1 MEQTRTRVKKLE
13 TNSDFK
19 YAARQYRDYA
29 IAKEMQDDLK
39 VMAYT
44 ALGNLDFE
52 IKYSK
57 DETNFGA
64 VNKQEKYHWHC
75 YVNERG
81 YGFFAKS
88 EIELY
93 CKIIASIVGNQLYIP
108 FSN

>member
-1 MEQTRTRVKKLE
+1 MEQSRARIRKLE
-13 TNSDFK
+13 SPSDCR

-52 IKYSK
+52 IKSSK
-57 DETNFGA
+57 EPTNFD
-64 VNKQEKYHWHC
+64 VCNKDNKYHWFC
-75 YVNERG
+75 YVNGRG
-81 YGFFAKS
+81 YMFLAQS
-88 EIELY
+88 EIGLY
-93 CKIIASIVGNQLYIP
+93 CKIISSIVGDRLYIP

>member
-1 MEQTRTRVKKLE
+1 MEQSRTRVKKLE
-13 TNSDFK
+13 NDNDFR

-44 ALGNLDFE
+44 ALGNLSFD

-57 DETNFGA
+57 EKSNFG
-64 VNKQEKYHWHC
+64 VVGKNEEYHWFC
-75 YVNERG
+75 YVKDRG
-81 YGFFAKS
+81 YMFFGRS